1 MKYSDY
7 SNTAHTLCLVESVD
21 DLRQIETDG
30 KTVALNVETTGFDYN
45 TDSVVGVS
53 IAVLDGDR
61 IVSYYIPLRHSKGHN
76 VDTEPVFD
84 LVQKV
89 IDGNKVLLYNREFVF
104 TFLEKDGIRCGL
116 NHTHD
121 AQIML
126 YLCTNKPCP
135 TRNEY
140 AHLYFPDVPIYE
152 LDLERVNF
160 AQHDPEISYLFAA
173 QKTVLTI
180 MLARK
185 VWDAYPMIH
194 NIYRLDNESN
204 EVVRWICR
212 NTELPVSKERVR
224 NELNSV
230 NTDIDEVKY
239 KLRGLLGYD
248 AEIDNPNKRLELV
261 RECVGMVD
269 SLSDFIVKDS
279 TNPVV
284 MLVKQYGELAVYRT
298 TLEKMLNYGDTIR
311 VRYSTV
317 TAATG
322 RLSSGG
328 ARGNTFFNDF
338 NIQAVEKKDVVRYVH
353 KADNAL
359 GFTVDDNP
367 EDAVREVKCKGGL
380 RDAFVCPDGYVW
392 VSADYSGEEMVL
404 AACFSKDENL
414 IEPIR
419 EGKDIHRHIAE
430 TMFGQ
435 ADDESRSKIKQL
447 NFSVIYGATE
457 YSISRRLKITVDEC
471 KAMLTK
477 YFSHL
482 SGLASWR
489 QRMVEKARKNGYV
502 STLFGRPR
510 MLFESYQKG
519 DYRSADRCA
528 CNSPIQGCTPLSGH
542 LETEHSAVRMENIIG
557 RKVRDIHGGM
567 IIPTH
572 RGESEPLFCLF
583 GGGEWMI
590 CDDNHSLVYGKR
602 KSPRATKVRDGLR
615 GRVWLAKLRK
625 RRWKINHF
633 VFKSVSD
640 CASLFVLLCKRDG
653 EIKDDNV
660 TLNSALLKLAL
671 TRHWFKADYK
681 AAVSLRSVA
690 SLFGYNVVYSERRD
704 KFRVSFFRRGKTRLK
719 KIWWCLEKGMT
730 VPVGSCTKIT
740 DMQMYDNQ
748 GFVNKNTGA
757 DIIRI
762 DLCKFKR
769 LFDTDSTWAENVR
782 FANTVHDE
790 CNFYVRE
797 EYLYNAV
804 EKIYDTMYF
813 EHPLMALPLKASVS
827 VGQDWGHLVEVD
839 IDKIKTRNKNVV

>member
-76 VDTEPVFD
+76 VDTEPVFG

-224 NELNSV
+224 NELNNV

-298 TLEKMLNYGDTIR
+298 TLEKMLNYGDTMR
-311 VRYSTV
+311 VRYSTM
-317 TAATG
+317 TADARHGTA
-322 RLSSGG
+322 RTFPISS
-328 ARGNTFFNDF
+328 
-338 NIQAVEKKDVVRYVH
+338 
-353 KADNAL
+353 
-359 GFTVDDNP
+359 
-367 EDAVREVKCKGGL
+367 
-380 RDAFVCPDGYVW
+380 
-392 VSADYSGEEMVL
+392 
-404 AACFSKDENL
+404 
-414 IEPIR
+414 
-419 EGKDIHRHIAE
+419 
-430 TMFGQ
+430 TMP
-435 ADDESRSKIKQL
+435 
-447 NFSVIYGATE
+447 N
-457 YSISRRLKITVDEC
+457 
-471 KAMLTK
+471 
-477 YFSHL
+477 
-482 SGLASWR
+482 
-489 QRMVEKARKNGYV
+489 
-502 STLFGRPR
+502 
-510 MLFESYQKG
+510 
-519 DYRSADRCA
+519 
-528 CNSPIQGCTPLSGH
+528 
-542 LETEHSAVRMENIIG
+542 
-557 RKVRDIHGGM
+557 
-567 IIPTH
+567 
-572 RGESEPLFCLF
+572 
-583 GGGEWMI
+583 
-590 CDDNHSLVYGKR
+590 
-602 KSPRATKVRDGLR
+602 
-615 GRVWLAKLRK
+615 
-625 RRWKINHF
+625 
-633 VFKSVSD
+633 
-640 CASLFVLLCKRDG
+640 
-653 EIKDDNV
+653 
-660 TLNSALLKLAL
+660 
-671 TRHWFKADYK
+671 
-681 AAVSLRSVA
+681 
-690 SLFGYNVVYSERRD
+690 
-704 KFRVSFFRRGKTRLK
+704 
-719 KIWWCLEKGMT
+719 
-730 VPVGSCTKIT
+730 
-740 DMQMYDNQ
+740 
-748 GFVNKNTGA
+748 
-757 DIIRI
+757 
-762 DLCKFKR
+762 
-769 LFDTDSTWAENVR
+769 
-782 FANTVHDE
+782 
-790 CNFYVRE
+790 
-797 EYLYNAV
+797 
-804 EKIYDTMYF
+804 
-813 EHPLMALPLKASVS
+813 
-827 VGQDWGHLVEVD
+827 
-839 IDKIKTRNKNVV
+839 